1 MVQQKS
7 RQESLAD
14 EEKRESNKKN
24 KLLKKIIRKKL
35 DDMSYVPRKETD
47 DLKIK
52 KEFLLEDKKTKKNED
67 TSNLTE
73 GPAKVTFDPSNP
85 ESMKNFRKMV
95 KLLETDNAK
104 GGMINKY
111 AKGGAVKKN
120 KSNMITTK
128 GWGASRKT

>member
-14 EEKRESNKKN
+14 EAKRESNKKN

-111 AKGGAVKKN
+111 AKGGAVNKN
-120 KSNMITTK
+120 KMITTK

>member
-14 EEKRESNKKN
+14 EAKRESNKKN

-73 GPAKVTFDPSNP
+73 GPAKVTFDPSNS

-111 AKGGAVKKN
+111 AKGGAVNKN
-120 KSNMITTK
+120 KMITTK

>member
-24 KLLKKIIRKKL
+24 KLLKKVIRKKL

-67 TSNLTE
+67 TSNVTE

-120 KSNMITTK
+120 KMITTK
-128 GWGASRKT
+128 GWGKSRKT